1 MPKQPVPKLNDSVM
15 KYVNS
20 WKGIKTEDEM
30 KILKIKAALFL
41 ENEGRNLQK
50 TIEQRALI
58 EKHYNADSWMK
69 YNYLQYRDSL
79 MKVNMAG
86 AGTVKPPTRNIASRA
101 AALVSSYLDFYHKV
115 KNNQLKPILLQGF
128 IPMDVSQ
135 FASMF
140 GTSRIPGEKEDM
152 LKTSDSQHIA
162 VSCGNKWY
170 TVDIYHDS
178 SIFKDSDE
186 KVKVNAKELEECF
199 ESILTESTKNQLKS
213 NWSDVV
219 ESHIARCT
227 ALGRS
232 DWFKIRE
239 GLRLDEVT
247 CNSIDQI
254 ESAIL
259 HVCLDETDLER
270 VSQKDYGMKS
280 ELDPSLF
287 SRSLLTG
294 NGQRWFDKSIS
305 LHFFKNGYFGAGYDH
320 TWGDGLAV
328 SYAYDY
334 AMNRE
339 IKQKPYNEN
348 GKIVEK
354 KRFQIGFDRLK
365 FNSKSS
371 ILDDIMAAGSTYEKS
386 VAEMDQTTAKV
397 SPRRHKI
404 LGFPISYLGSNRKVT
419 NEKNASF
426 T

>member
-1 MPKQPVPKLNDSVM
+1 M

-20 WKGIKTEDEM
+20 WKGIKTEEEM

-50 TIEQRALI
+50 SIEQRALI

-101 AALVSSYLDFYHKV
+101 ASLVSFYLEFYHQV

-135 FASMF
+135 FAYMF
-140 GTSRIPGEKEDM
+140 GTSRIPGETEDQ
-152 LKTSDSQHIA
+152 LKLSDKQHIA
-162 VSCGNKWY
+162 VTCGNKWY

-199 ESILTESTKNQLKS
+199 ESILTESSKNQLRS

-227 ALGRS
+227 SLGRS
-232 DWFKIRE
+232 DWYKIRE
-239 GLRLDEVT
+239 GLRQDDVT

-259 HVCLDETDLER
+259 HVCLDDTDLEVTAR
-270 VSQKDYGMKS
+270 DFGTKS
-280 ELDPSLF
+280 ELDPSLL

-320 TWGDGLAV
+320 TWGDGLAA
-328 SYAYDY
+328 SYAYDF

-348 GKIVEK
+348 GQIADK

-371 ILDDIMAAGSTYEKS
+371 ILDDLMAAGSAYEKL
-386 VAEMDQTTAKV
+386 VAEMDQTTVKV
-397 SPRRHKI
+397 RSRCHNLLTFSRNHI
-404 LGFPISYLGSNRKVT
+404 
-419 NEKNASF
+419 
-426 T
+426 

>member
-1 MPKQPVPKLNDSVM
+1 M

-101 AALVSSYLDFYHKV
+101 ASLVSSYLDFYHKV

-135 FASMF
+135 FAYMF
-140 GTSRIPGEKEDM
+140 GTSRVPGEKEDI

-162 VSCGNKWY
+162 VTCGNKWY

-178 SIFKDSDE
+178 SIFKDSEE
-186 KVKVNAKELEECF
+186 KVKVNVKELEECF
-199 ESILTESTKNQLKS
+199 ESILAESSKNQLKS

-227 ALGRS
+227 SLRRS

-239 GLRLDEVT
+239 GLRQDEVT

-270 VSQKDYGMKS
+270 VTQKDFGMKS
-280 ELDPSLF
+280 ELDPSLL

-320 TWGDGLAV
+320 TWGDGLVV

-348 GKIVEK
+348 GKIADK

-371 ILDDIMAAGSTYEKS
+371 ILDDIMAAGSTYEKL

-397 SPRRHKI
+397 YPRRQKI
-404 LGFPISYLGSNRKVT
+404 QALTFSYLGSDRKVT
-419 NEKNASF
+419 NEENASF